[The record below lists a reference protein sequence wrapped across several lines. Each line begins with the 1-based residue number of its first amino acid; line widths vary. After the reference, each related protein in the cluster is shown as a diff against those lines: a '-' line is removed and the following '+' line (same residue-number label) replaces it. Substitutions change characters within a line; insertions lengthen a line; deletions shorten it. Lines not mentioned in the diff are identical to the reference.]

1 MSVAVT
7 EVTNRPNKIIFSKT
21 NGGIWSKLR
30 IEAATA
36 AGMEPTLA
44 SFLHA
49 TILNH
54 ESLDKALAYHL
65 AQKLGSQDL
74 NAMQLRDVFLSI
86 YEANPNLVET
96 ALRDIEVVRERDPA
110 CLSYLQPFLYY
121 KGFAALQSYRLAHQ
135 LWLDGR
141 DFIALHLQSLMSEL
155 FQVDIHP
162 AAKIGKGVFIDHA
175 TGIVIGETAVV
186 GDNVSM
192 LHDVTLGGTGK
203 VGGDRHPK
211 IGNGVLIGAGAKV
224 LGNIKVGENARIAAG
239 SLVLKEVRSGCT
251 VAGIPAK
258 TIGCVQKDCCAETM
272 DQVFDTDVATFDPG
286 L

>member
-1 MSVAVT
+1 MSVAIT
-7 EVTNRPNKIIFSKT
+7 EVANRPNKIIFSKT

-54 ESLDKALAYHL
+54 ESIDKALAYHL

-141 DFIALHLQSLMSEL
+141 DFMALHLQSLMSEL

>member
-1 MSVAVT
+1 MSVVAN
-7 EVTNRPNKIIFSKT
+7 EINRPNKIIFSKA

-121 KGFAALQSYRLAHQ
+121 KGFAALQSYRMAHQ

>member
-1 MSVAVT
+1 M
-7 EVTNRPNKIIFSKT
+7 
-21 NGGIWSKLR
+21 
-30 IEAATA
+30 
-36 AGMEPTLA
+36 
-44 SFLHA
+44 
-49 TILNH
+49 
-54 ESLDKALAYHL
+54 
-65 AQKLGSQDL
+65 
-74 NAMQLRDVFLSI
+74 
-86 YEANPNLVET
+86 
-96 ALRDIEVVRERDPA
+96 
-110 CLSYLQPFLYY
+110 
-121 KGFAALQSYRLAHQ
+121 
-135 LWLDGR
+135 
-141 DFIALHLQSLMSEL
+141 ALHLQSLMSEL

-272 DQVFDTDVATFDPG
+272 DQVFDTDVATLIRVCNFELPPSAFG
-286 L
+286 LTCLLYTSRCV

>member
-1 MSVAVT
+1 MSVVAN
-7 EVTNRPNKIIFSKT
+7 EINRPNKIIFSKA

-135 LWLDGR
+135 LWHDGR
-141 DFIALHLQSLMSEL
+141 DFMALHLQSLMSEL

>member
-1 MSVAVT
+1 MSVAAN
-7 EVTNRPNKIIFSKT
+7 EINRPNKIIFSKA
-21 NGGIWSKLR
+21 NGGIWAKLR

-135 LWLDGR
+135 LWRDGR